1 MVKLNFDIKKSILK
15 NGLKVITIKK
25 DTKIASVN
33 VGVGIGAMYEN
44 LNEKGISHFIEHMLF
59 KGTSL
64 RSNEKLNEEL
74 EYLGG
79 EYNAYTDYDSTVYTI
94 SCLEEE
100 IENGIKL
107 LGDMMINSNFPVEEI
122 EKERSVILAEIRTSK
137 DDIEDLSFKKTD
149 EVAFEKSHLRYD
161 VFLKPKVKTGM
172 EEHRNSLKDISDI
185 LDNKLIQLF
194 RKYNLKWE

>member
-1 MVKLNFDIKKSILK
+1 MLQKIQ
-15 NGLKVITIKK
+15 K
-25 DTKIASVN
+25 DETYGFIASSITACV
-33 VGVGIGAMYEN
+33 IG
-44 LNEKGISHFIEHMLF
+44 SLF

-122 EKERSVILAEIRTSK
+122 EKKHYKVRIK
-137 DDIEDLSFKKTD
+137 SF
-149 EVAFEKSHLRYD
+149 
-161 VFLKPKVKTGM
+161 
-172 EEHRNSLKDISDI
+172 
-185 LDNKLIQLF
+185 
-194 RKYNLKWE
+194 